1 MKPFV
6 FRLESVLT
14 IWQRREDAAL
24 ANLQRQ
30 QAATATAQ
38 RRVTTFE
45 EQRRA
50 ARMKVA
56 EGPGAGD
63 PHVDPAWHRN
73 WITHI
78 TMKLEAARDEVI
90 RCVANEEAARGVWQ
104 KARRDR
110 RVIERL
116 RERALRRHAHDTRRD
131 EMKVMDELAVQG
143 AFRKEGLTW

>member
-1 MKPFV
+1 MKPFA
-6 FRLESVLT
+6 FRLASVLT

-30 QAATATAQ
+30 QAATAKA
-38 RRVTTFE
+38 RHRVTMLET
-45 EQRRA
+45 QRQEARA
-50 ARMKVA
+50 TGAAAAGVA
-56 EGPGAGD
+56 DA
-63 PHVDPAWHRN
+63 HLDPAWHRN

-78 TMKLEAARDEVI
+78 TMKLEAARDAATQ
-90 RCVANEEAARGVWQ
+90 CAANEVAARTVWQ

-116 RERALRRHAHDTRRD
+116 RERALRRHAHDARRD